1 MFGVLYR
8 YECRREADGSFSAN
22 RSTARVYKRVRPN
35 EIRIPNLMRRR
46 VDQVRFNGRRYRL
59 YQLTDGR
66 FGAEVGYMIVRVARV
81 DFMTE
86 REENPMYFI

>member
-1 MFGVLYR
+1 
-8 YECRREADGSFSAN
+8 
-22 RSTARVYKRVRPN
+22 
-35 EIRIPNLMRRR
+35 MRRR

-59 YQLTDGR
+59 YLLFDGR
-66 FGAEVGYMIVRVARV
+66 SGAEVGYKIVRVARV